1 MKLTISIAQIDVA
14 ITRPQENI
22 KKAEPLITEAVKRGS
37 DLICFPEMWTTGFN
51 WGYNER
57 NAQDHE
63 KISGQISQL
72 ANKYKIWIN
81 GSILSLNENQK
92 VSNTS
97 ILFDKDGV
105 KAGVYRKTHLFSLLH
120 EEKHMEAGDKLTLV
134 DTPWGLIGLTV
145 CYDIRFPELFR
156 TYALK
161 GAKMIL
167 SPMAFPHSR
176 LDHWK
181 VLVRA
186 RAIENQM
193 FIIGTNQVGTEDFGE
208 DGIITYCGDSVII
221 DPWGHTVIQAC
232 ETQEELLT
240 TTIDTDLVDET
251 RKKMEVFKDRRTDLY
266 EL

>member
-97 ILFDKDGV
+97 ILFDIILV
-105 KAGVYRKTHLFSLLH
+105 SL
-120 EEKHMEAGDKLTLV
+120 
-134 DTPWGLIGLTV
+134 
-145 CYDIRFPELFR
+145 
-156 TYALK
+156 
-161 GAKMIL
+161 
-167 SPMAFPHSR
+167 
-176 LDHWK
+176 
-181 VLVRA
+181 
-186 RAIENQM
+186 
-193 FIIGTNQVGTEDFGE
+193 
-208 DGIITYCGDSVII
+208 
-221 DPWGHTVIQAC
+221 
-232 ETQEELLT
+232 
-240 TTIDTDLVDET
+240 
-251 RKKMEVFKDRRTDLY
+251 
-266 EL
+266 